1 MLHGK
6 AIVAALAA
14 LLSSF
19 RSGFELV
26 DRRRM
31 GPCLVQVE
39 PSGQASANK
48 EEHDCPTFF
57 AGSLLLYQRG
67 FEWIKHDDNDKA
79 VVAAFTIV
87 LALSTIGLWLAT
99 NKLWEAGERQLARQ
113 D

>member
-1 MLHGK
+1 MT
-6 AIVAALAA
+6 AR
-14 LLSSF
+14 LSLP
-19 RSGFELV
+19 E
-26 DRRRM
+26 
-31 GPCLVQVE
+31 
-39 PSGQASANK
+39 
-48 EEHDCPTFF
+48 
-57 AGSLLLYQRG
+57 SLLLYQRG